1 MINNQAVDCGCD
13 EIPQVLLSTDE
24 ALEILTNSAS
34 SNSKTHLVA
43 LDDALDQILAADIS
57 SNINVPG
64 FDNSAMDG
72 YAINLKD
79 EQVNALGGVK
89 FEISDRIP
97 AGSIGRLL
105 ECQYY
110 IASN

>member
-64 FDNSAMDG
+64 FDNSAG
-72 YAINLKD
+72 ILS
-79 EQVNALGGVK
+79 L
-89 FEISDRIP
+89 IS
-97 AGSIGRLL
+97 S
-105 ECQYY
+105 
-110 IASN
+110 